1 MHERTEA
8 PRLRNT
14 LESAA
19 RYRYR
24 NRPAQPGQGRS
35 SAPTEQVLRA
45 LAAHKQRLGHVRA
58 RIRALTA
65 QRNVSLA
72 QAVGSG
78 LRISAAA
85 GILGETV
92 PGTRRIALAVD
103 DPPPAVLSRDEHVHA
118 LQTVRTELEA
128 AATAKETLE
137 RELRLLVAQAYALGF
152 TDEAQLAALAGLP
165 AESVRRSLP
174 CRRRAG

>member
-1 MHERTEA
+1 MRERTEA
-8 PRLRNT
+8 PRPRNAP
-14 LESAA
+14 ESAG

-24 NRPAQPGQGRS
+24 NGPAQRGQGRS
-35 SAPTEQVLRA
+35 SAPTERLLRA

-85 GILGETV
+85 DILGESV
-92 PGTRRIALAVD
+92 PGIRRIALAVD
-103 DPPPAVLSRDEHVHA
+103 EAPSAVRSRDEHVRA

-128 AATAKETLE
+128 AASAKEAVE
-137 RELRLLVAQAYALGF
+137 RELHLLVAQAYALGF

-165 AESVRRSLP
+165 AESVRRSLR
-174 CRRRAG
+174 CRRRAE